1 MAVSFKVISKSIFQF
16 IWKQF
21 QKMLSFLTTLFIFS
35 ALVVMTLYLMNIKP
49 YVVVTGS
56 MEPAIPVRSICFVDE
71 NISLQN
77 IEVGDVISFKIGNDT
92 LVTHRVIEVC
102 DGKYTTKG
110 DANNTEDAITV
121 TQNNYI
127 GKTVVVIPKVGVILI
142 YLQSRKGKILA
153 FTLIILLLI
162 FSFIPKKEEKEQ

>member
-21 QKMLSFLTTLFIFS
+21 QKMLSFLTTLFILS
-35 ALVVMTLYLMNIKP
+35 ALVVMVLYLMNIKP

-56 MEPAIPVRSICFVDE
+56 MEPAIPVRSICFVDG

-92 LVTHRVIEVC
+92 LVTHRVIEVH
-102 DGKYTTKG
+102 DGEFTTKG

-121 TQNNYI
+121 TQDNYI

-162 FSFIPKKEEKEQ
+162 FSFIPKKEGKE